1 MDPMNVVAVVERLV
15 VVILNSIWDDT
26 MVAAFVV
33 VDVVD
38 VVVLKLTGMI
48 PMSWQSCEMV
58 VVVVVVAVVVADPIA
73 FPLSMDCSN
82 MDVHFVDR

>member
-1 MDPMNVVAVVERLV
+1 MNAVAVVERLV

-58 VVVVVVAVVVADPIA
+58 VVVVVVVAVVVADPIA
-73 FPLSMDCSN
+73 FPLSMDCNN